1 MQPLPEG
8 SPLLLKTLEL
18 CTTLVATPEFQSV
31 VKRLETFEA
40 NESAR
45 ALLNTLNEKGAELQQ
60 KQQLGLPLAEAEIG
74 EFESARQTFFANPL
88 GQDFVQAQEQMQKM
102 QQAIGK
108 YVGKAFETGRVP
120 VADDFA
126 GDCSDGTC
134 GCH

>member
-18 CTTLVATPEFQSV
+18 CTTLAATADFRSV
-31 VKRLETFEA
+31 VARLERFEA
-40 NESAR
+40 DESAR
-45 ALLNTLNEKGAELQQ
+45 ALLNQLNEKGAALQQ
-60 KQQLGLPLAEAEIG
+60 KQQMGQPRAEAEIG
-74 EFESARQTFFANPL
+74 DFESARQAFFENAL

-102 QQAIGK
+102 QQAIAK
-108 YVGKAFETGRVP
+108 YVGKTFEKGRVP

>member
-8 SPLLLKTLEL
+8 SPLLVKTLEL
-18 CTTLVATPEFQSV
+18 CSALTASPDFQSV
-31 VKRLETFEA
+31 QARMQRFEA
-40 NESAR
+40 DADAG
-45 ALLNTLNEKGAELQQ
+45 ALLAALNEKGAALQE

-74 EFESARQTFFANPL
+74 EFEAARQAFFGNPL
-88 GQDFVQAQEQMQKM
+88 AQDFVQAQEQMQKM
-102 QQAIGK
+102 QQAIAK

-126 GDCSDGTC
+126 GDCSDGGC

>member
-8 SPLLLKTLEL
+8 SPLQIKALEL
-18 CTTLVATPEFQSV
+18 CSTLVATPDFQSV

-40 NESAR
+40 NEAAR
-45 ALLNTLNEKGAELQQ
+45 SLLNALNDKGAALQQ
-60 KQQLGLPLAEAEIG
+60 KQQLGLALAESEIG
-74 EFESARQTFFANPL
+74 EFEVARQAFFENPL
-88 GQDFVQAQEQMQKM
+88 AQDFVQAQEQMQKM
-102 QQAIGK
+102 QQAIAK